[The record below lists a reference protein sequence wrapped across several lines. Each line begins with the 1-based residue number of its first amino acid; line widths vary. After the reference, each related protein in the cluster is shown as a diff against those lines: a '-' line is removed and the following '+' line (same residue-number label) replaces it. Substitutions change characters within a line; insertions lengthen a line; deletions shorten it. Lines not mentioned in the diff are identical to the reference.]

1 MKNYFDKNDEENF
14 ESMDSTFTPI
24 GRADSRTR
32 RFQEVKELK
41 SKIKESKISGS
52 RRIEVEDSRSQ
63 RLKKSKISRSRSYM
77 KLKIEAFED
86 R

>member
-14 ESMDSTFTPI
+14 ESIDSTFTPI
-24 GRADSRTR
+24 GKADSRTR

-52 RRIEVEDSRSQ
+52 RRIKVENSRSR
-63 RLKKSKISRSRSYM
+63 RLKKSKISKSQSYM
-77 KLKIEAFED
+77 KSKIEAFED